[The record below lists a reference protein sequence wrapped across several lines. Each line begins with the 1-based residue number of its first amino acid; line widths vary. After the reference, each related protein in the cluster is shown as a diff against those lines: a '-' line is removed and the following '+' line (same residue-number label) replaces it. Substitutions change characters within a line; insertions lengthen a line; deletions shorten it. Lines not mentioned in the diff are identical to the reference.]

1 MKSYMKKRMK
11 DKKDISLH
19 IIDYLTGEIM
29 QEDAEALAQWVM
41 ESEENAR
48 QFVRMKEAWMG
59 SSIIEKAY
67 DGEKAFLRF
76 KRHVLNQSIIPNTT
90 WMQRHQ
96 STVRNAMLWAAA
108 ILFPILLTCTTIM
121 YGRIYD
127 GWRDVNVTTTRWH

>member
-76 KRHVLNQSIIPNTT
+76 ERHVLN
-90 WMQRHQ
+90 
-96 STVRNAMLWAAA
+96 
-108 ILFPILLTCTTIM
+108 
-121 YGRIYD
+121 
-127 GWRDVNVTTTRWH
+127 